1 MRRGLSF
8 LLVAIVVLGTASSA
22 QAIVNGQP
30 DGNGH
35 PYVGMV
41 FQTGSE
47 AACSGTLVSPTVF
60 VTAGHCMDNFIV
72 NGTGAAE
79 VQVGFH
85 PDERDY
91 DARCLGRRMSIRAGA
106 RTNST
111 TTAARRTVSRSST
124 SSMAMW
130 AWSCSTTRW

>member
-1 MRRGLSF
+1 MRRGLPF
-8 LLVAIVVLGTASSA
+8 LLVAIVVLATASSA

-60 VTAGHCMDNFIV
+60 VTAGHCN
-72 NGTGAAE
+72 
-79 VQVGFH
+79 
-85 PDERDY
+85 
-91 DARCLGRRMSIRAGA
+91 RMSATMSSPRVRPSA
-106 RTNST
+106 
-111 TTAARRTVSRSST
+111 AARWRT
-124 SSMAMW
+124 SS
-130 AWSCSTTRW
+130 